1 MQSNT
6 IVYACAADISRMH
19 SLSEPVIGYAYEWE
33 GERVVHLR
41 MERASHAF
49 GRESRCL
56 FLPVTPQFD
65 EATEYRFLEGEP
77 GIDSAEWFLRI
88 SEGTPEA
95 FCTASNECVA
105 PLLIPAETD
114 LYSRS
119 KGLLEVGVLR
129 ERTVLVIGLG
139 SFGSEIADGLARAG
153 VGRFLLADYDR
164 VEPHNLARHTASL
177 QDLGRLKTEVVK
189 DKILGKNPYAHVETF
204 VADICQEPKLASE
217 LIGRADLVICATD
230 NNQSRFL
237 LQQLLIEQQKPCIF
251 GRAITRAEGGDVF
264 RYRPGGPCYSCLLSM
279 PAYRVEEE
287 IRDVRSA
294 RQSGQIA
301 EYTSPE
307 EADAMVQ
314 VGLSADIAPITNMMI
329 RLSLVELSRG
339 TASGIECL
347 EEELPFD
354 YYMWANRRER
364 RHQNWS
370 PFPTAGPMPT
380 ILRWYGVRIE
390 RKDECAQCGELIEL
404 EID

>member
-6 IVYACAADISRMH
+6 IVYACAADISRMQQLQSPH
-19 SLSEPVIGYAYEWE
+19 VGYAYEWE
-33 GERVVHLR
+33 GENVVHLR
-41 MERASHAF
+41 MDRAPHAF
-49 GRESRCL
+49 GEQKSCL
-56 FLPVTPQFD
+56 FVETG
-65 EATEYRFLEGEP
+65 AGEVCA
-77 GIDSAEWFLRI
+77 GGAAWMLRI
-88 SEGTPEA
+88 VDGIPEA
-95 FCTASNECVA
+95 ICTATGQRCPVA
-105 PLLIPAETD
+105 LIPEEAD

-119 KGLLEVGVLR
+119 RGLLEVGVLR
-129 ERTVLVIGLG
+129 EKTVLIIGLG

-153 VGRFLLADYDR
+153 VGRFLLVDFDR

-189 DKILGKNPYAHVETF
+189 DKILGKNPNARVDTF
-204 VADICQEPKLASE
+204 VDDICELPSLASE
-217 LIGRADLVICATD
+217 LIFRADLVICATD
-230 NNQSRFL
+230 NNRSRFL
-237 LQQLLIEQQKPCIF
+237 LQDLLISQQKPCIF

-264 RYRPGGPCYSCLLSM
+264 RYRPGGPCYSCLLNM

-287 IRDVRSA
+287 ITDAESA
-294 RQSGQIA
+294 RRNGQIA

-314 VGLSADIAPITNMMI
+314 VGLSADIAPLTNMMI
-329 RLSLVELSRG
+329 RLALVELSRG

-347 EEELPFD
+347 EDELPFD

-364 RHQNWS
+364 RHQNWA
-370 PFPTAGPMPT
+370 PFPSAGSKPT

-390 RKDECAQCGELIEL
+390 RKCACPQCGFLTEL